1 MKFLRL
7 KLIEIQGFKSFPD
20 KTKLTFDQ
28 DITAVIGPNGSGKS
42 NISDAIRWVLG
53 EQSNKQLRGKSMEDV
68 IFTGTA
74 KRKALG
80 FAEVAITI
88 DNSDRKMQFDKDLV
102 TVTRRYFRSGESEY
116 LINGNTVRLKD
127 IHELF
132 MDTGLG
138 RDGYSMIGQGRIDE
152 IVGSK
157 SDERRDIFEEA
168 AGISKYRYRRLE
180 AERKLL
186 HAEDN
191 LVRLKDIMAELEVRV
206 KPLKIQ
212 SEKAKEFLSV
222 SGEKKQLEIG
232 LWLNTLNKSDEQ
244 LKTQEEKITVAK
256 AQYERLE
263 RELTEI
269 IAKSDIAAIEIN
281 KVSSQ
286 IDAIRRE
293 SAKNDEE
300 NSDIK
305 GKIAVLNNNILHNN
319 ENIVRLKN
327 EILNANTDDETLDKN
342 IEQKL
347 AQIKEIEEK
356 SAQKNEELEK
366 ELEKLDSV
374 SGDSGDFSEKIS
386 DKNKTV
392 NELNEKISKCKID
405 LTASKTAIGEID
417 SSFENYEDTVKKI
430 KEYLE
435 DIEIEI
441 EECKADIDDCDK
453 TISECNN
460 VIGGYKLK
468 VEKREEKIKALTD
481 EIYSKTLD
489 CAEFSRRIK
498 ILEELERNLDGFNYA
513 VKQVYNASKK
523 GEIKGVHGPV
533 SKLIEVLDEYST
545 AIETALGASM
555 QNIVVSNEEYAKKA
569 IEFLKRNKAGRAT
582 FLPLTSIHPNP
593 LKDKAVENS
602 FGFVGFADELVTTK
616 KEYKDIISW
625 LLGRTVVAED
635 IDCAVTMAKK
645 FNYKFKIVT
654 LDGQVVNPG
663 GSLTGGSVAKN
674 AGLINRTKQIETLKE
689 KIKTTEKEVNS
700 LKLQLESL
708 QKESE
713 EYNSSNAEREQ
724 NLKTAN
730 EDKIRLLGEL
740 KLLEEQYN
748 TNKVNL
754 DNLVLSK
761 ENSSVRIKELNDNIL
776 KLEKLLTDLDEEKEK
791 EEKSIDLLLSNK
803 DKLSNSKSEISEK
816 VSNIRFEIISFSKD
830 IVNLQDAINQIK
842 ETKNNRQGRINDLNS
857 EIIELEQ
864 KNKSEQE
871 EIDRLT
877 QVSKGFFEKSESI
890 EEEIKKLT
898 EKRNQLEQ
906 ANLNSRNVEREKSQ
920 DKERLS
926 GELAR
931 LTERKE
937 SLEKHYSD
945 IISKLYDEYEL
956 TKTQAEEIGFHID
969 DVSAATKRLNEIKA
983 KIRSLGAV
991 NVSAIEEY
999 KEVSER
1005 YEYMLA
1011 QINDVEKSSAE
1022 LKSIISG
1029 LTKKMEEMFTE
1040 KFVVIASNFTSVFK
1054 ELFGGGNAQ
1063 LQLTNPD
1070 NVLESGIDIIAQ
1082 PPGKNISIIEQLSGG
1097 EKALIAV
1104 SIYFA
1109 IMKVNPPPFCLLD
1122 EVEAALDEVNVDKVA
1137 SYLRK
1142 MSSKTQFIVITHRRG
1157 TMEEADVLYGVTM
1170 QEKGVSKLLSI
1181 DVSEIEKTLKTKVVK

>member
-1 MKFLRL
+1 MRL
-7 KLIEIQGFKSFPD
+7 KVIEIQGFKSFPD
-20 KTKLTFDQ
+20 KTTLTFDQ

-80 FAEVAITI
+80 FAEVSITI
-88 DNSDRKMQFDKDLV
+88 DNSDRKMQFDNDTV

-116 LINGNTVRLKD
+116 KINGNTVRLKD

-180 AERKLL
+180 AERKLK
-186 HAEDN
+186 HSEEN
-191 LVRLKDIMAELEVRV
+191 LIRLKDIMSELEVRV

-244 LKTQEEKITVAK
+244 LKIQDEKITIAK

-263 RELTEI
+263 RELTDI

-281 KVSSQ
+281 KISSQ

-293 SAKNDEE
+293 AAKTDEE
-300 NSDIK
+300 NSGIK
-305 GKIAVLNNNILHNN
+305 GQIAVLNNNILHNN
-319 ENIVRLKN
+319 ENIERLKN
-327 EILNANTDDETLDKN
+327 EIVTANSDDETLDKS
-342 IEQKL
+342 IEENE
-347 AQIKEIEEK
+347 AQIENTERKIEEK
-356 SAQKNEELEK
+356 NALLQS

-374 SGDSGDFSEKIS
+374 SGDTGEFSEKVA
-386 DKNKTV
+386 DKNKRLSEI
-392 NELNEKISKCKID
+392 NDEISKYTVELASSRTKID
-405 LTASKTAIGEID
+405 EING
-417 SSFENYEDTVKKI
+417 SFENYDETVKKI
-430 KEYLE
+430 KDYLE
-435 DIEIEI
+435 EIQIDIDECKVDIE
-441 EECKADIDDCDK
+441 DCDK

-468 VEKREEKIKALTD
+468 IEKKDEKIKDLNEKIST
-481 EIYSKTLD
+481 KTLD
-489 CAEFSRRIK
+489 ISEYSRRIK

-513 VKQVYNASKK
+513 VKQICKSADI
-523 GEIKGVHGPV
+523 GELKGVHGPV
-533 SKLIEVLDEYST
+533 SRLIEVESEFSV
-545 AIETALGASM
+545 AVETALGAAA
-555 QNIVVSNEEYAKKA
+555 QNIIVSNEDYAKKG
-569 IEFLKRNKAGRAT
+569 IEFLKRTKSGRAT
-582 FLPLTSIHPNP
+582 FLPITSIRPSP
-593 LKDKAVENS
+593 LKDRSVEKT
-602 FGFVGFADELVTTK
+602 FGFVGFADELVQCDK
-616 KEYKDIISW
+616 KYRDIISW
-625 LLGRTVVAED
+625 LLGRTVVSDD
-635 IDCAVTMAKK
+635 IDTAVSIAKK
-645 FNYKFKIVT
+645 FNYKFKVVT

-663 GSLTGGSVAKN
+663 GSLTGGSTAKN
-674 AGLINRTKQIETLKE
+674 AGLINRTSQIEELNA
-689 KIKTTEKEVNS
+689 KIISAEKELSS
-700 LKLQLESL
+700 LKKSLNELTEESN
-708 QKESE
+708 KFSGS
-713 EYNSSNAEREQ
+713 YSDKVSA
-724 NLKTAN
+724 LKTAN
-730 EDKIRLLGEL
+730 EDKIRLTGEL
-740 KLLEEQYN
+740 KLLEEQFN
-748 TNKVNL
+748 TNKLNL
-754 DNLVLSK
+754 DNLTASR
-761 ENSSVRIKELNDNIL
+761 ENSSSRIKELNENI
-776 KLEKLLTDLDEEKEK
+776 EKLTTALSKLGNEKTEIEK
-791 EEKSIDLLLSNK
+791 TIDLLLSDK
-803 DKLSNSKSEISEK
+803 EKLSDSKSEITDKISE
-816 VSNIRFEIISFSKD
+816 IRLEIVTLSKD
-830 IVNLQDAINQIK
+830 VLNFKDSINRIV
-842 ETKNNRQGRINDLNS
+842 ETKNNRQERINQLNS
-857 EIIELEQ
+857 DILSFEQ
-864 KNKSEQE
+864 KNKDEQE
-871 EIDRLT
+871 EITRLN
-877 QVSKGFFEKSESI
+877 QLSSGFIEKSENN

-898 EKRNQLEQ
+898 EKRNLLEQ
-906 ANLNSRNVEREKSQ
+906 ANFNSRNDEREKSQ

-937 SLEKHYSD
+937 TLEKQYSD
-945 IISKLYDEYEL
+945 IVTKLFEEYEL
-956 TKTQAEEIGFHID
+956 TKSQAEEIGFHID
-969 DVSAATKRLNEIKA
+969 DIPSATKRLNEIKS

-1011 QINDVEKSSAE
+1011 QITDVEKSSAE
-1022 LKSIISG
+1022 LKKIING
-1029 LTKKMEEMFTE
+1029 LTGKMQEMFTE
-1040 KFVVIASNFTSVFK
+1040 KFVVIAKNFTDVFK
-1054 ELFGGGNAQ
+1054 ELFGGGTAK
-1063 LQLTNPD
+1063 LQLTDPD

-1137 SYLRK
+1137 AYLRK
-1142 MSSKTQFIVITHRRG
+1142 MSRKTQFIVITHRRG

-1181 DVSEIEKTLKTKVVK
+1181 NVSEIEKTLKTKVVN